1 MSGSQSNGNKM
12 IDWDKIQTVLLDMDG
27 TLLDLH
33 FDNHFWLEHLPRR
46 YAEHRGLVF
55 DVARNELRRRFD
67 SVRGTMQWYCL
78 DYWSNELDLE
88 IAALKNEVAHLI
100 APRPGAVAFLAAIRG
115 SGRRAVLVTNAHQA
129 SLSLKLEHTGIERHL
144 DAVISAHSLGLPKE
158 EVRFWDRLQEIE
170 PYDRESTLFI
180 DDNVDVLESARR
192 AGLRHLLAVA
202 RPDSREAPR
211 TVAGFPLLA
220 DFSEILPDSTLSA

>member
-1 MSGSQSNGNKM
+1 M
-12 IDWDKIQTVLLDMDG
+12 IDWDKINTVLLDMDG

-46 YAEHRGLVF
+46 YAERRGLVF

-78 DYWSNELDLE
+78 DYWARELGLE
-88 IAALKNEVAHLI
+88 IVALKHEVAHLI
-100 APRPGAVAFLAAIRG
+100 APRPDAIAFLAAIRG

-129 SLSLKLEHTGIERHL
+129 SLALKLERTGLAEHL

-158 EVRFWDRLQEIE
+158 EVRFWDRLREIE
-170 PYDRESTLFI
+170 PYGDESTLFI
-180 DDNVDVLESARR
+180 DDNVEVLESARR

-202 RPDSREAPR
+202 HPDSREAPR
-211 TVAGFPLLA
+211 TAASFPLLMN
-220 DFSEILPDSTLSA
+220 FREIFPGSRLSA